1 MRSHMP
7 KRSSV
12 AATEGRQA
20 GDYYTER
27 PAVLNMVRPSVAAG
41 MHTLRASCLQT
52 SATNANRGY

>member
-27 PAVLNMVRPSVAAG
+27 PAVLNMVRPW
-41 MHTLRASCLQT
+41 LPE
-52 SATNANRGY
+52 